1 MEINK
6 VEQLTD
12 IHNQLLLLADPN
24 QLLVD
29 DYAQRGTVYE
39 ATEDETLV
47 GIMVLL
53 PTRPETIELVNI
65 AVAEVHQGKGIAQ
78 EMIAF
83 ALQTAKQSGFHTI
96 EVGTGSIGFEQ
107 LYLYQKCGFRMVAID
122 RDFFVRHYEEA
133 IVIENGMVLQDMVR
147 LSQDL

>member
-1 MEINK
+1 MDEFKKGEICVEINK

-12 IHNQLLLLADPN
+12 NHNQLLLLADPN

-29 DYAQRGTVYE
+29 DYAQRGIVYE

-65 AVAEVHQGKGIAQ
+65 AVAEPFQGKGIAQ

-83 ALQTAKQSGFHTI
+83 AL
-96 EVGTGSIGFEQ
+96 E
-107 LYLYQKCGFRMVAID
+107 
-122 RDFFVRHYEEA
+122 
-133 IVIENGMVLQDMVR
+133 IVKKMAFKP
-147 LSQDL
+147 